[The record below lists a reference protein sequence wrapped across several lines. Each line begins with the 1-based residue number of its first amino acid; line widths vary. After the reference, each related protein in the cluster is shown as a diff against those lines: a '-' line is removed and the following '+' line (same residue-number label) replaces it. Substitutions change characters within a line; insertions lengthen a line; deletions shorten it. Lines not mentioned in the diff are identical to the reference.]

1 MERRNQLM
9 PQDTQTMAVRFTERP
24 MPTRSQP
31 NQLHTRVE
39 CPNCHSTFTA
49 GFDPNNTHNCP
60 NCKSRFQEGQQS
72 NHGPGCSICSS
83 RRGQVTCAPCSS
95 SMPRGAHNLHFNDGC
110 PAIMSDGRFIT
121 NYNSTN
127 ELTEQMR
134 NLNGIRNPNE
144 FRNFMQKFGSAFMD
158 AERDHTIRAN
168 TCMPQT
174 ACSQGWSDLWQ
185 KHGGNW
191 ADRVPEAFDPDCN
204 ASSLHR
210 F

>member
-1 MERRNQLM
+1 
-9 PQDTQTMAVRFTERP
+9 
-24 MPTRSQP
+24 
-31 NQLHTRVE
+31 
-39 CPNCHSTFTA
+39 
-49 GFDPNNTHNCP
+49 
-60 NCKSRFQEGQQS
+60 
-72 NHGPGCSICSS
+72 
-83 RRGQVTCAPCSS
+83 
-95 SMPRGAHNLHFNDGC
+95 
-110 PAIMSDGRFIT
+110 MSDGRFIT

-158 AERDHTIRAN
+158 AERDHTVRAN

-191 ADRVPEAFDPDCN
+191 ADRVPEAFDPSCN
-204 ASSLHR
+204 SSSMHR